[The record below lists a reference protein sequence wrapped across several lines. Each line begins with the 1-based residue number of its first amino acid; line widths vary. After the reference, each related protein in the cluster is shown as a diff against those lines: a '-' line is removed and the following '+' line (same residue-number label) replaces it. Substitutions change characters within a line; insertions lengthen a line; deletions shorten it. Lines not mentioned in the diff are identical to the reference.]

1 MTSSTP
7 PSPPPSPPP
16 PGVPPQ
22 GGRRG
27 GPGDPA
33 HRTGHLVVC
42 GDNSLAQRLVRE
54 LASVYGQ
61 QVTVVLPSLRGGD
74 QGPQIAALVG
84 DPRLDVRAVQA
95 QVPDEAALR
104 EAGIEHA
111 AALALT
117 SGDDQ
122 LNIHTALR
130 ARRINPGLRLVIRM
144 FNRTL
149 GRYLEDL
156 LDRTITTRVPGLD
169 RQAVDASTTVLS
181 DADTAAPSLV
191 AAAVVGAGKVIQADG
206 LLLRAKERTIGTAG
220 RRDPLCTLALLPDAP
235 DSDEGDVYA
244 DPEDRD
250 GPVLLPDPREL
261 EGLPDDRGTVVLEAI
276 TRRSGPAGAPLSRVP
291 RLPVGSFFSRR
302 LRAFLLGLAAVTV
315 LLAAANWYVTRE
327 TPLHAAYVTLLNVMS
342 INEPE
347 LGGTT
352 GEQVLQLL
360 GGLAGMALLPL
371 LFAVVL
377 ESYGTFRQAAALPP
391 PPRGI
396 ERHVV
401 LLGLGKVGT
410 RVLDQL
416 LELGIPV
423 VCIERD
429 AEARGIA
436 VARARRVPTLIADV
450 TEDGVL
456 EEAGVARSRAL
467 LALTSDSGT
476 NLEAVLYARQVHPGL
491 RVVMRLFD
499 DEFAATVYRTLRDT
513 YPGAQTRSRSV
524 SALAAPAFAGAM
536 MGRQV
541 LGAVPVGRR
550 VLVFAVVSVT
560 GNRLLEGR
568 TVGEASRPG
577 RWRILALD
585 ASPPEHRRPDLGA
598 LPPGGATHTLTGD
611 LVWRLHDGYVMTAGD
626 RVVVAATRDGLGALL
641 AGEDPQG
648 AGAADGTGAGSPAPA
663 P

>member
-1 MTSSTP
+1 MAASTP
-7 PSPPPSPPP
+7 AIPEPARSLGRVPAPAP
-16 PGVPPQ
+16 PGD
-22 GGRRG
+22 
-27 GPGDPA
+27 GPGAD
-33 HRTGHLVVC
+33 RSGHMVVC
-42 GDNSLAQRLVRE
+42 GDNSLALRLVRE

-61 QVTVVLPSLRGGD
+61 RVTVVLPSLRGGD

-84 DPRLDVRAVQA
+84 DPRLEVRAVEA
-95 QVPDEAALR
+95 QVPDDAALR
-104 EAGIEHA
+104 AAGVETA

-122 LNIHTALR
+122 LNIHAALR
-130 ARRINPGLRLVIRM
+130 ARRINPELRLVIRM

-149 GRYLEDL
+149 GLYLEDL
-156 LDRTITTRVPGLD
+156 LDRTIAARVPGLD
-169 RQAVDASTTVLS
+169 QVAVDASTTVLS

-191 AAAVVGAGKVIQADG
+191 AAAVVGSDKIIQADG
-206 LLLRAKERTIGTAG
+206 LLLRAKDRTIGTAD
-220 RRDPLCTLALLPDAP
+220 RSDPLCTLALLPDAP
-235 DSDEGDVYA
+235 DAGEGDVYGA
-244 DPEDRD
+244 PGDRD
-250 GPVLLPDPREL
+250 GPVLLPDPRDL
-261 EGLPDDRGTVVLEAI
+261 EGLPPERGTVVLEAI
-276 TRRSGPAGAPLSRVP
+276 TRRPDRPGAPAARVP
-291 RLPVGSFFSRR
+291 RLPVGTFFSRR
-302 LRAFLLGLAAVTV
+302 LRASLAGLTAVVV

-327 TPLHAAYVTLLNVMS
+327 LPLHAAYVTLLNVLS
-342 INEPE
+342 INEPALE
-347 LGGTT
+347 GST

-360 GGLAGMALLPL
+360 GALAGTALLPL

-410 RVLDQL
+410 RVLDRL

-429 AEARGIA
+429 PEARGIA
-436 VARARRVPTLIADV
+436 AARARRVPTLVADV

-456 EEAGVARSRAL
+456 EEAGIARSRAL

-541 LGAVPVGRR
+541 LGAIPVGRR
-550 VLVFAVVSVT
+550 VLVFAAVSVA

-568 TVGEASRPG
+568 TVGEAFRPG
-577 RWRILALD
+577 AWRILALD
-585 ASPPEHRRPDLGA
+585 TAPPDRRRADLRSFS
-598 LPPGGATHTLTGD
+598 TYTVTGD
-611 LVWRLHDGYVMTAGD
+611 LAWRLHDGYLMTAGD
-626 RVVVAATRDGLGALL
+626 RVVVAATREGLGVLL
-641 AGEDPQG
+641 AGGDPR
-648 AGAADGTGAGSPAPA
+648 GAAAGVPSPAS
-663 P
+663 

>member
-1 MTSSTP
+1 MAASTP
-7 PSPPPSPPP
+7 PTPRLPSPGRPP
-16 PGVPPQ
+16 A
-22 GGRRG
+22 
-27 GPGDPA
+27 PA
-33 HRTGHLVVC
+33 PAGHMVVC

-54 LASVYGQ
+54 LASVYRQ
-61 QVTVVLPSLRGGD
+61 RVTVVLPSLRGGD

-84 DPRLDVRAVQA
+84 DPLLDVRAVEA
-95 QVPDEAALR
+95 QVPDDAALR

-130 ARRINPGLRLVIRM
+130 ARRINPELRLVIRM

-156 LDRTITTRVPGLD
+156 LDRTITARVPGLD
-169 RQAVDASTTVLS
+169 QTAVDASTTVLS

-191 AAAVVGAGKVIQADG
+191 AAAVVGSDKIIQADG
-206 LLLRAKERTIGTAG
+206 LLLRAKDRTIGTAD
-220 RRDPLCTLALLPDAP
+220 RRDPLCTLALLPDTP
-235 DSDEGDVYA
+235 DADEGDVYTA
-244 DPEDRD
+244 PGDRD
-250 GPVLLPDPREL
+250 GPTLLPNPREL
-261 EGLPDDRGTVVLEAI
+261 AGLPPERGTVMLEAI
-276 TRRSGPAGAPLSRVP
+276 TSRPGGPSLPARVP
-291 RLPVGSFFSRR
+291 RLPVGTFFSRR
-302 LRAFLLGLAAVTV
+302 LRASLIALTAVV
-315 LLAAANWYVTRE
+315 ALLAAANWYVTRE
-327 TPLHAAYVTLLNVMS
+327 LPLHAAYVTLLNVLS
-342 INEPE
+342 INDPAVGES
-347 LGGTT
+347 T

-360 GGLAGMALLPL
+360 GALAGTALLPL

-377 ESYGTFRQAAALPP
+377 ESYGTFRQAATLPP

-410 RVLDQL
+410 RVLDRL
-416 LELGIPV
+416 LEMGIPV

-429 AEARGIA
+429 PEARGIA

-450 TEDGVL
+450 TEGGVL
-456 EEAGVARSRAL
+456 EEAGIARSRAL

-476 NLEAVLYARQVHPGL
+476 NLEATLYARQVNPGL

-513 YPGAQTRSRSV
+513 YPTAQTHSRSV

-541 LGAVPVGRR
+541 LGAIPVGRR
-550 VLVFAVVSVT
+550 VLVFAVVSVA

-568 TVGEASRPG
+568 TVGEAFRPG
-577 RWRILALD
+577 AWRILALD
-585 ASPPEHRRPDLGA
+585 TAPPDRRRADLGTFS
-598 LPPGGATHTLTGD
+598 PDSPTYTLTGD
-611 LVWRLHDGYVMTAGD
+611 LAWRLHDGYVMTAGD
-626 RVVVAATRDGLGALL
+626 RVVVAATREGLGVLL
-641 AGEDPQG
+641 AGGDPRG
-648 AGAADGTGAGSPAPA
+648 ADADAPAPA

>member
-1 MTSSTP
+1 M
-7 PSPPPSPPP
+7 
-16 PGVPPQ
+16 
-22 GGRRG
+22 
-27 GPGDPA
+27 
-33 HRTGHLVVC
+33 VVC
-42 GDNSLAQRLVRE
+42 GDNSLSQRLVRE

-61 QVTVVLPSLRGGD
+61 KVTVVLPSLRGGD

-84 DPRLDVRAVQA
+84 DRCLDVRAVEAQA
-95 QVPDEAALR
+95 PDDEALR

-130 ARRINPGLRLVIRM
+130 ARRINPELRLVIRM

-149 GRYLEDL
+149 GSYLEDL
-156 LDRTITTRVPGLD
+156 LDRTIAARVPGLD
-169 RQAVDASTTVLS
+169 QRAVDASTTVLS
-181 DADTAAPSLV
+181 DADTAAPSMV
-191 AAAVVGAGKVIQADG
+191 AAAVVGTSKVIHAGG
-206 LLLRAKERTIGTAG
+206 LLLRAKERTVGTAD
-220 RRDPLCTLALLPDAP
+220 RRDPLCTLALLPDSP
-235 DSDEGDVYA
+235 DSDEGDVYT
-244 DPEDRD
+244 DPEDHD

-261 EGLPDDRGTVVLEAI
+261 EGLPDERGTVVLEAI
-276 TRRSGPAGAPLSRVP
+276 TRRPDRAGTPAPRVP
-291 RLPVGSFFSRR
+291 RLPVGSFFSRK
-302 LRAFLLGLAAVTV
+302 LRAALLGLTAVVV
-315 LLAAANWYVTRE
+315 LLAAANWYVTRG
-327 TPLHAAYVTLLNVMS
+327 TPLHAAYITLLNVMS

-347 LGGTT
+347 LEGST

-360 GGLAGMALLPL
+360 GGLAGTALLPL
-371 LFAVVL
+371 MVAVVL
-377 ESYGTFRQAAALPP
+377 ESYGTFRRAATLPP

-396 ERHVV
+396 EKHVV

-429 AEARGIA
+429 DEARGIA
-436 VARARRVPTLIADV
+436 TARARRVPTLVADV
-450 TEDGVL
+450 TEGGVL
-456 EEAGVARSRAL
+456 EEAGIARSRAL

-476 NLEAVLYARQVHPGL
+476 NLEATLYARQVNPGL

-541 LGAVPVGRR
+541 LGAIPVGRR
-550 VLVFAVVSVT
+550 VLVFAAVSVT

-577 RWRILALD
+577 SWRILALD
-585 ASPPEHRRPDLGA
+585 TAPPDRRRADLGS
-598 LPPGGATHTLTGD
+598 LTSGARTYTLTGD
-611 LVWRLHDGYVMTAGD
+611 LAWRLHDGYLMTAGD
-626 RVVVAATRDGLGALL
+626 RVVVAATREGLGVLL
-641 AGEDPQG
+641 SGEDPRGADASGADASGADASGADADGAHG
-648 AGAADGTGAGSPAPA
+648 AGGAGAGSPAPA